1 MEGDVELRLRRC
13 GRRGERERAREDDG
27 KRRYPRNV
35 HLLAAVVTALILPGF
50 SQVQTGPHGGQ
61 VLSGVFPGELRPGLV
76 YLPPGFST
84 ARRYPVVYLLHGMPG
99 SPSEYPEGTG
109 LVSFAD
115 DAIASGALRPFVAIL
130 PAAGPDDR
138 YNGEWAGP
146 WETDLVDR
154 IVPWVDT
161 QLPTRPDARDRVI
174 AGLSAGGFG
183 AVNIA
188 LRHPG
193 LFGTVES
200 WSGYFDP
207 LHDGPFKGAPR
218 TVLEANDPTLLARSH
233 AAVLH
238 RDGVRFFLSTGPA
251 HSHWFRP
258 HQTTAFMRELRGLGL
273 DVSYHLYADKKG
285 EYGTQ
290 LAVGLGFALHT

>member
-1 MEGDVELRLRRC
+1 MSSV
-13 GRRGERERAREDDG
+13 
-27 KRRYPRNV
+27 
-35 HLLAAVVTALILPGF
+35 
-50 SQVQTGPHGGQ
+50 
-61 VLSGVFPGELRPGLV
+61 PGLV

-99 SPSEYPEGTG
+99 SPSEYPAGTG
-109 LVSFAD
+109 FVSFAD
-115 DAIASGALRPFVAIL
+115 QAIETGEIKPFIGIF

-146 WETDLVDR
+146 WETGLVDR
-154 IVPWVDT
+154 IVPWVDAT
-161 QLPTRPDARDRVI
+161 LPTLPDAQDRVI

-200 WSGYFDP
+200 WSGYFTP
-207 LHDGPFKGAPR
+207 LHDGPFKDAPTSGARGERSDARRPR
-218 TVLEANDPTLLARSH
+218 GGRCAPP
-233 AAVLH
+233 
-238 RDGVRFFLSTGPA
+238 DGVRFFLSTGPA
-251 HSHWFRP
+251 HSHWFQP
-258 HQTTAFMRELRGLGL
+258 AETTAFASELRSLGIP
-273 DVSYHLYADKKG
+273 VSYHMYANKKG

-290 LAVGLGFALHT
+290 LSVGLVFALHT